1 MQGRF
6 DPKEW
11 NYFDALGHTTT
22 NAAESTNWHVFLK
35 TGTRKPN
42 VYTSVGVIKDDL
54 KETERILDQLEAAK
68 LEKRFDKKVQDKLA
82 QKARLKDMLL
92 ANQIS
97 LKK

>member
-6 DPKEW
+6 DPEEW

-22 NAAESTNWHVFLK
+22 NAPESTNWRVFLK

-54 KETERILDQLEAAK
+54 KETERILDQLEAGK